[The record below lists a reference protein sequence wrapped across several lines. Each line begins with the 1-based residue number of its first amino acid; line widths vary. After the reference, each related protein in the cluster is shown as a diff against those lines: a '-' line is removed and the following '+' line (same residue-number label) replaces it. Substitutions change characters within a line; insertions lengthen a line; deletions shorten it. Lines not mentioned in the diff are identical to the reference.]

1 MPAPPVAPKPAAQPA
16 PAQPS
21 APSPTPRVAPAPT
34 GGARLAGS
42 ISIKLSSVQ
51 KPQAPRLQAD
61 VAPLTDESLCRYWD
75 EAAKELGLVDLMKD
89 GTVHLGEKNGHFE
102 VQAQTTWFHDE
113 FKPHKMEVLEL
124 MRKKSGMPMLDCKV
138 TPLFVAKDEVLY
150 SPDQKYNAMLDH
162 NPNLMGLRRLLPNI
176 DY

>member
-1 MPAPPVAPKPAAQPA
+1 MPTPPEAPKPQPRPVAEPQAAT
-16 PAQPS
+16 
-21 APSPTPRVAPAPT
+21 SPTPRAAAPAV

-42 ISIKLSSVQ
+42 ISIKLSSVA
-51 KPQAPRLQAD
+51 KPAPPRLQAE
-61 VAPLTDESLCRYWD
+61 VAPLTDEALRRYWD
-75 EAAKELGLVDLMKD
+75 ETAKELGLADLMKD
-89 GTVHLGEKNGHFE
+89 GSVHLGEKNGLFE
-102 VQAQTTWFHDE
+102 VEAQTTWFHDE

-138 TPLFVAKDEVLY
+138 NPLFVSKDEVIY